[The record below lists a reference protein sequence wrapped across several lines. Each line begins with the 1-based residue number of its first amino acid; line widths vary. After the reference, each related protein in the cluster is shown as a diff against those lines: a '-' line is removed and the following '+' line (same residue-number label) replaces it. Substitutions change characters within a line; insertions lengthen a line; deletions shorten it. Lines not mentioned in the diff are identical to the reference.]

1 MEQPQETA
9 YKSKL
14 LITLTDSPEDDALPL
29 QHFSIESLGRKVEQK
44 TVACSEKLKRQ
55 IRTSPLEAVGI
66 AAAAGFLSRS
76 LPLTSI
82 IATAVRVVGG
92 FGPPVLLA
100 LGAVKLFE
108 NRRPAQIASSAIG
121 SSNAAASPD
130 GEGVEDAGAL
140 FPPGERLIEL

>member
-9 YKSKL
+9 YKSKP
-14 LITLTDSPEDDALPL
+14 LITLTDSPEDDTLAL

-44 TVACSEKLKRQ
+44 TVVCSEKLKRQ

-66 AAAAGFLSRS
+66 AAAAGFFSRS

-82 IATAVRVVGG
+82 IATAVKVVGG

-100 LGAVKLFE
+100 LGAVK
-108 NRRPAQIASSAIG
+108 IGSSAIG

>member
-9 YKSKL
+9 YKRKP
-14 LITLTDSPEDDALPL
+14 LITLTDSPEDDALSL

-44 TVACSEKLKRQ
+44 TVAYSEKVKRQ

-66 AAAAGFLSRS
+66 AAAAGFILRS

-82 IATAVRVVGG
+82 IATAAKVVGG
-92 FGPPVLLA
+92 FGPPVFLA

-108 NRRPAQIASSAIG
+108 NRRLPAQIASSAIG
-121 SSNAAASPD
+121 RSNAVPSPN
-130 GEGVEDAGAL
+130 GEGLEDAGGSVPA
-140 FPPGERLIEL
+140 RRAVD